1 MLDAALSS
9 YGAQVVLATSSDEN
23 HPPENII
30 DGKTETFWISTGMFP
45 QEFIIRFPDNM
56 KIFTVSIHSYNIKR
70 LRIEKGTSDDAEK
83 FEAVADT
90 EFEHTESSL
99 QANDISIRHL
109 KPRSH
114 CFPFFSLQVNVLNT
128 THLRFLILSGYDH
141 FVSVHKVS
149 VQS

>member
-1 MLDAALSS
+1 MLDAALCS

-56 KIFTVSIHSYNIKR
+56 NIFTVSIHSYNIKR
-70 LRIEKGTSDDAEK
+70 LRIEKGTSDDADK

-99 QANDISIRHL
+99 QANDVS
-109 KPRSH
+109 
-114 CFPFFSLQVNVLNT
+114 VNVSNT

-141 FVSVHKVS
+141 FVSVHKIS

>member
-23 HPPENII
+23 YPPQNII
-30 DGKTETFWISTGMFP
+30 DGKTETFWISTGLFP
-45 QEFIIRFPDNM
+45 QEFVIRFPDNM
-56 KIFTVSIHSYNIKR
+56 KIFTISIYSYNIKR
-70 LRIEKGTSDDAEK
+70 LRVEKGTSEDADN
-83 FEAVADT
+83 FETIAET

-99 QANDISIRHL
+99 QTNDIS
-109 KPRSH
+109 
-114 CFPFFSLQVNVLNT
+114 VNVPNA

>member
-9 YGAQVVLATSSDEN
+9 YGAQVVLAISSDEN

-56 KIFTVSIHSYNIKR
+56 NIITVSIHSYNIKR
-70 LRIEKGTSDDAEK
+70 MRIEKGTSEDADK

-90 EFEHTESSL
+90 EFEQTEGSL
-99 QANDISIRHL
+99 QANDIS
-109 KPRSH
+109 
-114 CFPFFSLQVNVLNT
+114 
-128 THLRFLILSGYDH
+128 
-141 FVSVHKVS
+141 VSYISKI
-149 VQS
+149 

>member
-1 MLDAALSS
+1 MFAMLDAALSS

-56 KIFTVSIHSYNIKR
+56 KIFTVSIHSYNIKK
-70 LRIEKGTSDDAEK
+70 LRIEKGTSDDADK

-90 EFEHTESSL
+90 EFEHTEGSL
-99 QANDISIRHL
+99 QANDIS
-109 KPRSH
+109 
-114 CFPFFSLQVNVLNT
+114 VNVSNT
-128 THLRFLILSGYDH
+128 THLRFLVLSGYDH

>member
-9 YGAQVVLATSSDEN
+9 YGVQVVLATSSDEN

-56 KIFTVSIHSYNIKR
+56 NIFTVSIQLQQ
-70 LRIEKGTSDDAEK
+70 LRIEKGTSDDADK

-99 QANDISIRHL
+99 QASDVS
-109 KPRSH
+109 
-114 CFPFFSLQVNVLNT
+114 VNVSNT
-128 THLRFLILSGYDH
+128 THLRFLILSGYDP

>member
-9 YGAQVVLATSSDEN
+9 YDAQVVLATSSDEN
-23 HPPENII
+23 YPAENII
-30 DGKTETFWISTGMFP
+30 DGKTETFWISTGLFP

-56 KIFTVSIHSYNIKR
+56 KIVTISIHSHNIKR
-70 LRIEKGTSDDAEK
+70 LRIEMSTSEDADK
-83 FEAVADT
+83 FETIAET

-99 QANDISIRHL
+99 QTNDIS
-109 KPRSH
+109 
-114 CFPFFSLQVNVLNT
+114 VNLPNA
-128 THLRFLILSGYDH
+128 THLRFIILSGYDH